1 VPTLILTPRFTDD
14 SIALWRA
21 ANRKGWNV
29 ERMTR
34 FRPPDDFRIADEPV
48 LYVEALTAPLFAEAL
63 GVTLLEPPIDWLP
76 RLPFEYRL
84 RDLALMAL
92 GEARGVRD
100 RRFIKPPNDKSF
112 QAAVYAGHELPAE
125 YPDDMPVLVSEVVTW
140 GIEFRCF
147 VLDRNVRT
155 FSVYLRGGELQRDA
169 GFPHSD
175 QEEAE
180 LLGYTSRLL
189 SDSRVDLPRACV
201 IDVGIIR
208 DQGWAV
214 VEQNAAWG
222 SGIYGCDPE
231 QVLEVVRHATVA
243 SSSGGG

>member
-21 ANRKGWNV
+21 ANRMGWNV

-34 FRPPDDFRIADEPV
+34 FRPPDDFRVQDEPV

-63 GVTLLEPPIDWLP
+63 GLTLLEPPVDWLP

-84 RDLALMAL
+84 REISLMTLA
-92 GEARGVRD
+92 EARAIED

-112 QAAVYAGHELPAE
+112 RAATYVGRELPAE
-125 YPDDMPVLVSEVVTW
+125 YPDDMSVLVSAVVSWEV
-140 GIEFRCF
+140 EFRCF
-147 VLDRNVRT
+147 VLDRQVRT
-155 FSVYLRGGELQRDA
+155 FSVYLRRGELQRDA
-169 GFPHSD
+169 EFPHSD

-180 LLGYTSRLL
+180 LLDYMSRLL
-189 SDSRVDLPRACV
+189 SDDRVDLPRACV
-201 IDVGIIR
+201 VDAGIIQGR
-208 DQGWAV
+208 GWAV
-214 VEQNAAWG
+214 VEPNAAWG

-231 QVLEVVRHATVA
+231 QVLEVVRHAAVA
-243 SSSGGG
+243 A